1 MVNTG
6 QESPA
11 AWMSTTNFLKVE
23 PNTFYNL
30 NKSVDINYRSVFFYD
45 IDENF
50 ISTANT
56 QIFKTPANAAYVRI
70 SKYYEETIVPNKLT
84 TNISVSQTVDADF
97 TDLLRA
103 YEFANLTTEKCIIRI
118 IGKINLTN
126 TLVITTNHVF
136 LGDSPESSE
145 IEFISNSE
153 LIKCTPS
160 TFKNLTIS
168 RVAVTEG
175 YCVHADYAGEE
186 VVEFDNCIIKNNMGP
201 AIGAGSHA
209 NQTLRFKNC
218 ELYHLSNG
226 QSFSPTLYWHN
237 NVGNAA
243 NQNLELINCTVY
255 SDFERPLQIAD
266 QNLNLGDGL
275 NRSSTILAINTR
287 FYGALYGLG
296 NMIIKQPNGQG
307 ANLVSGYIKL
317 HPLSGGNNIPE
328 LNYV

>member
-1 MVNTG
+1 MSDIITNTTSTNESKVFNVYVSKSTTAGTALVTRWSLKKTDTAPTVAGLYILEETGIYPNLGGIDAQSGKLNFASFDGTTWSLIVVDINLNLLEKNSILDTIRWVEGFYLVNTG
-6 QESPA
+6 QEAQA

-30 NKSVDINYRSVFFYD
+30 YKSADINYRSVFFYD
-45 IDENF
+45 IDNNF

-56 QIFKTPANAAYVRI
+56 QIFKTPANAVYVRI
-70 SKYYEETIVPNKLT
+70 SKSSEETIVPNKLT

-126 TLVITTNHVF
+126 ILVITTNHVF

-145 IEFISNSE
+145 IELISNNE

-175 YCVHADYAGEE
+175 YCVHADYAGEG
-186 VVEFDNCIIKNNMGP
+186 VVEFDNCIIKNNMG
-201 AIGAGSHA
+201 
-209 NQTLRFKNC
+209 
-218 ELYHLSNG
+218 
-226 QSFSPTLYWHN
+226 
-237 NVGNAA
+237 
-243 NQNLELINCTVY
+243 
-255 SDFERPLQIAD
+255 
-266 QNLNLGDGL
+266 
-275 NRSSTILAINTR
+275 
-287 FYGALYGLG
+287 
-296 NMIIKQPNGQG
+296 
-307 ANLVSGYIKL
+307 
-317 HPLSGGNNIPE
+317 
-328 LNYV
+328 